1 MSFFK
6 KNFGKKNNNEEY
18 YEVIPGRYD
27 DEEYDDFDDY
37 EDEDYDYSYED
48 DRQYESA
55 RAPRTSRR
63 TKDTSYSANE
73 PSISTRR
80 GSVGS
85 QSRGSN
91 VVTMDDYPRQGSQY
105 VNDRDMK
112 MVIFKP
118 SSYDETESV
127 IDSLKAR
134 KPIVINLDEINPA
147 VAQRILDFISGA
159 VYALNGDIRRAARNI
174 FVVAPSNI
182 EISSTGLD
190 DDSVNG
196 EL

>member
-1 MSFFK
+1 MGFFK
-6 KNFGKKNNNEEY
+6 KNFGKKNNEEY
-18 YEVIPGRYD
+18 YEEIPGRYE

-37 EDEDYDYSYED
+37 DDDGYYDDPYDNQGGRAERTAAAPRSYE
-48 DRQYESA
+48 RE
-55 RAPRTSRR
+55 RTPAY
-63 TKDTSYSANE
+63 TSE
-73 PSISTRR
+73 PSIGSRR
-80 GSVGS
+80 G
-85 QSRGSN
+85 QAQQRSN
-91 VVTMDDYPRQGSQY
+91 VVTMNDYSQARGTTSF
-105 VNDRDMK
+105 VSGNMK

-127 IDSLKAR
+127 IDSLKAN
-134 KPIVINLDEINPA
+134 KPIVINLDEINPQ

-159 VYALNGDIRRAARNI
+159 VYAVNGDIRRAARNI

-190 DDSVNG
+190 DDSVHG

>member
-6 KNFGKKNNNEEY
+6 KNFGKKNNDEY
-18 YEVIPGRYD
+18 YEEIPGRYD

-37 EDEDYDYSYED
+37 GDEDYDAYED
-48 DRQYESA
+48 DRQYEQPA
-55 RAPRTSRR
+55 RTARSSRR
-63 TKDTSYSANE
+63 TSAQPAYAANE
-73 PSISTRR
+73 PSINARR
-80 GSVGS
+80 GAAQGR
-85 QSRGSN
+85 QSN
-91 VVTMDDYPRQGSQY
+91 VVTMDEYSRPQNQY